1 MSQDICKNAFRK
13 SGIFPWNSQNIDFS
27 RLTELRPNQ
36 DVARPT
42 HSVILPECE
51 ENPINSNQGQINS
64 SIIGQPLDKTR
75 IQIIKEHLEKYLDPV
90 TLQEF
95 VFNDG
100 PIWTG
105 RSDMRGL
112 YTYWRSIEE
121 EYQSEVRATSLNLRT
136 STPLS
141 SRTLTNFNLPNF
153 PKGPLAPQA
162 EPVIDIDET
171 SASSNE
177 TFNRGSSPAQT
188 NEVFQESPPISPNKN
203 LIGNPLGS
211 CEAPYICEKPLTGNT
226 LPSCSSD
233 IFLRV
238 TVNRLKERV
247 HLPRD

>member
-1 MSQDICKNAFRK
+1 
-13 SGIFPWNSQNIDFS
+13 
-27 RLTELRPNQ
+27 
-36 DVARPT
+36 
-42 HSVILPECE
+42 
-51 ENPINSNQGQINS
+51 
-64 SIIGQPLDKTR
+64 
-75 IQIIKEHLEKYLDPV
+75 
-90 TLQEF
+90 
-95 VFNDG
+95 
-100 PIWTG
+100 
-105 RSDMRGL
+105 MRGL

-121 EYQSEVRATSLNLRT
+121 ECQSEVRATSLNLCT

-141 SRTLTNFNLPNF
+141 SRTLTDFNLPNLL
-153 PKGPLAPQA
+153 KGLLAPQA

-171 SASSNE
+171 SASSND

-247 HLPRD
+247 VRESTPTKRLTVTPTKPILSVPVINQPKRLILTPTKRLLSVPLTNLPKRTNTRSVYPNPVLTSEETISWLKQKEISKNVQRIGYV